1 MMHRTRT
8 KYVVIVIGFLMVL
21 GVFLPATSADP
32 IVKTHVISE
41 GPDFITYFGGTNIED
56 ATKVAF
62 DNDGNTILIGQTQST
77 NLPVTGNAFQSE
89 YGGGGDWDAF
99 IAKFSP
105 TGELLFS
112 SYLGGNGYEHI
123 TVVNVDA
130 DNNMIVAGTTG
141 SSGLP
146 TTSGALH
153 ETPLG
158 ANDGFVFKIAPNGT
172 VLLGTYF
179 GGTGEDWIYGMEFDA
194 SGNYLFSGW
203 TNTAGLATSG
213 VYQDTY
219 GGGVADAFVA
229 RLSAD
234 CTTLQ
239 MFSYVGG
246 VGDDRAW
253 SMTVDGSYNYLI
265 SGVASSGFPISGGAH
280 QSIHG
285 GNYDAYLTKVSYSGT
300 SLNFSTFLGGNSDDL
315 GLGVDVDSNGDIIL
329 TGDTESDNINT
340 LNAVQQDFA
349 GGSNDFF
356 ASKFSATGHPYFV
369 TYIGGNAT
377 DRCWDARVDADDN
390 LVLVG
395 RTSSFD
401 FPALNG
407 LKDTISDGFDACVTK
422 LSSDGQTIVASTFIG
437 GGGEDIGEGIAVDT
451 EGSIVVTGR
460 TFSIDFPTTDGA
472 YQEENSGLTDV
483 FVCHAP
489 FQARPVTETS
499 TTTTTETTTNT
510 TTNPTTP
517 PTTPEGD
524 MTLIFAAVGG
534 VFIVVIIAVIVLRKK

>member
-77 NLPVTGNAFQSE
+77 NLPVTDNAFQSE
-89 YGGGGDWDAF
+89 YSGGGDWDAF

-112 SYLGGNGYEHI
+112 SYLGGTGYEHV

-130 DNNMIVAGTTG
+130 DNNMIVAGTTQ

-146 TTSGALH
+146 TTAGALH
-153 ETPLG
+153 ENPLG
-158 ANDGFVFKIAPNGT
+158 STDGFVFKIAPNGT

-213 VYQDTY
+213 VYQDIY
-219 GGGVADAFVA
+219 GGGPADAFVA

-234 CTTLQ
+234 CATLQ

-280 QSIHG
+280 QSVHG
-285 GNYDAYLTKVSYSGT
+285 GSYDAYLTKVSYSGT

-356 ASKFSATGHPYFV
+356 ASKFNATGHPYFV

-407 LKDTISDGFDACVTK
+407 LKDSKSDGFDACVTK

-517 PTTPEGD
+517 TTTPEGD

>member
-8 KYVVIVIGFLMVL
+8 TYVVIVIGFLMVL

-32 IVKTHVISE
+32 IAKSYVISE
-41 GPDFITYFGGTNIED
+41 SPDFITYFGGTNIED

-77 NLPVTGNAFQSE
+77 NLPVTDNAFQSE
-89 YGGGGDWDAF
+89 YSGGGDWDAF

-112 SYLGGNGYEHI
+112 SYLGGTGYEHV

-130 DNNMIVAGTTG
+130 DNNMIVAGTTQ

-146 TTSGALH
+146 TTAGALH
-153 ETPLG
+153 ENPLG
-158 ANDGFVFKIAPNGT
+158 STDGFVFKIAPNGT

-213 VYQDTY
+213 VYQDIY
-219 GGGVADAFVA
+219 GGGPADAFVA

-234 CTTLQ
+234 CATLQ

-280 QSIHG
+280 QSVHG
-285 GNYDAYLTKVSYSGT
+285 GSYDAYLTKVSYSGT

-356 ASKFSATGHPYFV
+356 ASKFNATGHPYFV

-407 LKDTISDGFDACVTK
+407 LKDSKSDGFDACVTK

-517 PTTPEGD
+517 TTTPEGD